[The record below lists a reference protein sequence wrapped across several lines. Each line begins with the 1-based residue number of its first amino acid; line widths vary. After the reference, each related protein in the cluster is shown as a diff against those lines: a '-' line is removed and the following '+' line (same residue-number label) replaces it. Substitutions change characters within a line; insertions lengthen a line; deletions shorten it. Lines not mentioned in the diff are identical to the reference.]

1 LKIVTTRFGEVEIDE
16 SRIIN
21 MPDGIPGF
29 DECKKFFIFG
39 SEEQPIKWF
48 QSVDKPE
55 VALPIVNPF
64 LFAKDYEVELS
75 DDDVEFLKAEKP
87 EDIAVFVVLVIPSG
101 DPMAMTANLKA
112 PIVINTKEKI
122 GRQVVLMDDRYPI
135 RYRVFGKD
143 EKPASSSGG
152 GM

>member
-1 LKIVTTRFGEVEIDE
+1 MEIDE
-16 SRIIN
+16 SKIVN

-29 DECKKFFIFG
+29 DECKRFFIFG

-64 LFAKDYEVELS
+64 LFTRDYEVELS
-75 DDDVEFLKAEKP
+75 DDDVKFLEIKKP
-87 EDIAVFVVLVIPSG
+87 DDVAIFVVLVIPSG

-112 PIVINTKEKI
+112 PIVINIKKRI
-122 GRQVVLMDDRYPI
+122 GKQVVLMDERYPI

-143 EKPASSSGG
+143 EKPASSSEG

>member
-1 LKIVTTRFGEVEIDE
+1 VEIDE
-16 SRIIN
+16 SKIVN

-29 DECKKFFIFG
+29 DECKRFFIFG

-64 LFAKDYEVELS
+64 LFTRDYEVELS
-75 DDDVEFLKAEKP
+75 DDDVKFLEIKKP
-87 EDIAVFVVLVIPSG
+87 DDVAIFVVLVIPSG

-112 PIVINTKEKI
+112 PIVINIKKRI
-122 GRQVVLMDDRYPI
+122 GKQVVLMDERYPI

-143 EKPASSSGG
+143 EKPASSSEG